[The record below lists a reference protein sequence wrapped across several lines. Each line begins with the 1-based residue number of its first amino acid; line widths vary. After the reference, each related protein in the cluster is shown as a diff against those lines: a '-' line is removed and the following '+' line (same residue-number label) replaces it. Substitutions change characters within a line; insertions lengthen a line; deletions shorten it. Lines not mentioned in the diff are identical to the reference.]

1 MEKSSGSHEP
11 GLLHMVGYLSKLEA
25 LLKTGQFAV
34 CAELEPPQSANAD
47 AIYRKIAFYRDV
59 VDAVNVTDNASA
71 IVRMSSLAA
80 SAMLVREGLEPVL
93 QMTCRDRNRIA
104 LQSDILGAA
113 GLGIRNV
120 LCLTGDHQ
128 TLGDHP
134 TAKGVFDLDACNFL
148 RMARRMRDE
157 KRFFSGGEI
166 KTEPR
171 FFIGAGANP
180 FAEPF
185 QWRVRHLAKK
195 IDAGAEFIQTQCV
208 FDLERFDAYMA
219 QIRAEGIHERAFI
232 IAGVSPAKSARAL
245 EYMKEHVPGMMIPDA
260 LIARMKQARD
270 PEAEG
275 VAMALE
281 IIAHIRQTPGIR
293 GIHIMPLKW
302 PSVIPTIV
310 KESGLLPR
318 PVVDVSSR
326 SGVQA

>member
-1 MEKSSGSHEP
+1 MG
-11 GLLHMVGYLSKLEA
+11 GYLSKLES
-25 LLKTGQFAV
+25 LLKTGEFAV
-34 CAELEPPQSANAD
+34 CAELEPPQSANAE
-47 AIYRKIAFYRDV
+47 AIYRKIEFYRGV
-59 VDAVNVTDNASA
+59 VDAINVTDNASA
-71 IVRMSSLAA
+71 IVRMSSLAV

-134 TAKGVFDLDACNFL
+134 SAKGVFDLDACNFL
-148 RMARRMRDE
+148 RMVRRMRDD

-171 FFIGAGANP
+171 LFIGAGANP

-185 QWRVRHLAKK
+185 EWRVRHLVNK
-195 IDAGAEFIQTQCV
+195 IDAGAEFIQTQCI
-208 FDLERFDAYMA
+208 FDLERFDRYMEE
-219 QIRAEGIHERAFI
+219 IRAEGIQERAYI

-245 EYMKEHVPGMMIPDA
+245 EYMREHVPGMMMPEE
-260 LIARMKQARD
+260 LIVRMKQARD

-275 VAMALE
+275 IAIALD
-281 IIAHIRQTPGIR
+281 IIAHVRQTPGIR
-293 GIHIMPLKW
+293 GVHLMPLKW
-302 PSVIPTIV
+302 PSVIPMVV
-310 KESGLLPR
+310 KEAGLLPR
-318 PVVDVSSR
+318 PVVDVSAPR
-326 SGVQA
+326 PVANA